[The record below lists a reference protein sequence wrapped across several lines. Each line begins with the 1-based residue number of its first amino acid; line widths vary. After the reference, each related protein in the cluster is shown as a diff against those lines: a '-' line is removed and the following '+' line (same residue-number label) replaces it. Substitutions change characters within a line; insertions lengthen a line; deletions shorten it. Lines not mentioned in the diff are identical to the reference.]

1 MFSVLYSAGLRI
13 SELLALKPDDINV
26 SRSLIRVR
34 QGKGRKDRFT
44 LLSKPLIKKLTEYR
58 ELYKPKV
65 WLFERMPG
73 EQFTES
79 IVSKRLKA
87 AAQEAGI
94 TKRIYPHLLRHS
106 FATHLIEQ
114 GTDLKIVKE
123 LMGHNSIRTTEIY
136 VHIAD
141 TFKSNIKSPLDD
153 ILEEDGL

>member
-1 MFSVLYSAGLRI
+1 M
-13 SELLALKPDDINV
+13 
-26 SRSLIRVR
+26 
-34 QGKGRKDRFT
+34 
-44 LLSKPLIKKLTEYR
+44 
-58 ELYKPKV
+58 
-65 WLFERMPG
+65 WLFERNPG

-87 AAQEAGI
+87 AAREAGI

-123 LMGHNSIRTTEIY
+123 LMGHNNIKTTEMY

-141 TFKSNIKSPLDD
+141 TYMSHVKSPLDD
-153 ILEEDGL
+153 ILEEDGI